1 MTEQE
6 GAGKEGRERYSRRRQ
21 AEGVNLPMA
30 SRSLHQVPVE
40 DRGCSSPEAEGVPVG
55 PANMVS

>member
-1 MTEQE
+1 
-6 GAGKEGRERYSRRRQ
+6 
-21 AEGVNLPMA
+21 MA

-40 DRGCSSPEAEGVPVG
+40 GRGCSSPEAEGVPVG